1 MGCFK
6 QVNNNNV
13 WTKVIYS
20 RDGYIFLRELK
31 NENTSSQFFAE
42 FYAEFYAE
50 EDDTFIDDAGTQ
62 HHMCNITSIGLVDNT
77 ITTLNVLN
85 DKFATVPVM
94 PRNQYEKDKIINY
107 LNNHKCGF

>member
-1 MGCFK
+1 MGCFI
-6 QVNNNNV
+6 QINNTNV

-50 EDDTFIDDAGTQ
+50 EADTFIDDAGTQ

>member
-1 MGCFK
+1 M
-6 QVNNNNV
+6 
-13 WTKVIYS
+13 
-20 RDGYIFLRELK
+20 RELK

-50 EDDTFIDDAGTQ
+50 EADTFIDDAGTQ

>member
-20 RDGYIFLRELK
+20 GDGYIFLRELN
-31 NENTSSQFFAE
+31 NENTSSQFFTE

-50 EDDTFIDDAGTQ
+50 EADTFIDDAGTQ